1 MHHNLSDLIIRIKNA
16 QKLHLISIKVIKT
29 NLAINFLFLLYKMGL
44 IRSFFV
50 LRNQREILVYLKY
63 RNKKPLIF
71 DITVVSKPSKRI
83 YWSLSTLS
91 IFYRKYSLSTMYIL
105 STSKGLITSNDAIL
119 KDFVS
124 GEVLCKIKF

>member
-44 IRSFFV
+44 IRSFYI

-83 YWSLSTLS
+83 Y
-91 IFYRKYSLSTMYIL
+91 
-105 STSKGLITSNDAIL
+105 
-119 KDFVS
+119 
-124 GEVLCKIKF
+124 

>member
-1 MHHNLSDLIIRIKNA
+1 MYYNLADLIIRIKNA
-16 QKLHLISIKVIKT
+16 QKLHLVSIKVLKT
-29 NLAINFLFLLYKMGL
+29 GLAIKFLFLLYKMGL
-44 IRSFFV
+44 IRSFFI

-63 RNKKPLIF
+63 KNKKPLIF

-91 IFYRKYSLSTMYIL
+91 IFYRKYSLSTIYIL

>member
-1 MHHNLSDLIIRIKNA
+1 MHHSLSDLIIRIKNA

-29 NLAINFLFLLYKMGL
+29 GLALNFLFLLYKMGL

-83 YWSLSTLS
+83 Y
-91 IFYRKYSLSTMYIL
+91 
-105 STSKGLITSNDAIL
+105 
-119 KDFVS
+119 
-124 GEVLCKIKF
+124 